1 MGSGPR
7 CGHGHDA
14 RDHAR
19 ARGGGAAH
27 SSAPLEWH
35 LVQSLAKAGVAL
47 QKLLL
52 YLASSFNHFLLLS
65 KLLSATMRLKKEF
78 TVASLLSEKHQ
89 RLWETFTLK
98 SRGGSP
104 DPKPRGSGDEHGG
117 RLDVADT
124 TGSHRHDGWGR
135 RAGREAA
142 EPRCGVARGPHV
154 GDLGCQR
161 SLGAE
166 RAVASRGTKGRKA
179 LSCWSHGTTGGGERL
194 RPLSLDSALH
204 STQRETANGDEGDDC
219 NSSRAT
225 SERHEWWGEAD
236 DGRPTDQQSEYWGEA
251 GADLVSVRPTDQ
263 ATNQCG
269 WCRR

>member
-27 SSAPLEWH
+27 SPAPLEWH

-47 QKLLL
+47 QKLLI
-52 YLASSFNHFLLLS
+52 YLASSFNQFLLLS

-78 TVASLLSEKHQ
+78 TATNTAADLTW
-89 RLWETFTLK
+89 RTPRAAIGTT
-98 SRGGSP
+98 GG
-104 DPKPRGSGDEHGG
+104 GDE
-117 RLDVADT
+117 LD
-124 TGSHRHDGWGR
+124 
-135 RAGREAA
+135 EKL
-142 EPRCGVARGPHV
+142 PNP
-154 GDLGCQR
+154 
-161 SLGAE
+161 AE

-179 LSCWSHGTTGGGERL
+179 LSGWSHGTTGGGERL

-236 DGRPTDQQSEYWGEA
+236 DGRPTDQQSEY
-251 GADLVSVRPTDQ
+251 
-263 ATNQCG
+263 
-269 WCRR
+269 

>member
-27 SSAPLEWH
+27 SPAPLEWH

-47 QKLLL
+47 QKLLI
-52 YLASSFNHFLLLS
+52 YLASSFNQFLLLS

-98 SRGGSP
+98 SRGGVP
-104 DPKPRGSGDEHGG
+104 DPKPRGSGYTKDENRWRRRG
-117 RLDVADT
+117 RATGNATNTAADLTWRTPRAAIGT
-124 TGSHRHDGWGR
+124 TGG
-135 RAGREAA
+135 
-142 EPRCGVARGPHV
+142 
-154 GDLGCQR
+154 GDELDEK
-161 SLGAE
+161 LPNP
-166 RAVASRGTKGRKA
+166 AVASRGTKGRKA
-179 LSCWSHGTTGGGERL
+179 LSGWSHGTTGGGERL

-236 DGRPTDQQSEYWGEA
+236 DGRPTDQQSEY
-251 GADLVSVRPTDQ
+251 
-263 ATNQCG
+263 
-269 WCRR
+269 